1 MMMMM
6 KEIIGMIG
14 MMMMMMRNCAMI
26 SNAFVFLLNVGSPAT
41 GSLQCP
47 ALPLLHH
54 DEEDEDDDV
63 GEGQLDSAV

>member
-1 MMMMM
+1 MMIMM
-6 KEIIGMIG
+6 KEMTG
-14 MMMMMMRNCAMI
+14 MMMMRRNCAMI

-47 ALPLLHH
+47 ALLLQLLRH
-54 DEEDEDDDV
+54 DDDHDEDDDEM

>member
-6 KEIIGMIG
+6 KEMIG

-47 ALPLLHH
+47 ALLLLLLHH
-54 DEEDEDDDV
+54 DEDDDDDDM
-63 GEGQLDSAV
+63 GEGQPDSAL